1 MKSEIH
7 IPNSDTI
14 RVLLIEDNP
23 GDSRLIREMV
33 VDAGDSFVQLECAD
47 RLGTGLERLAAG
59 DIDGLLL
66 DLSLPDSQG
75 LETFSTAYARA
86 PGVATIVLT
95 GLDDEE
101 LAVKA
106 VRAGA
111 QDYLVKG
118 QVDGNL
124 LVRSLRYAIERKRIH
139 DELETANKLKTEFLS
154 IMSHELRTPL
164 GIIMMYTGMVQD
176 RMIGEINEQ
185 QEKALKEVLN
195 QSEELL
201 SMIKNI
207 LEATKF
213 EAGRVKVDLEWMSPV
228 SFLNDLRTAYG
239 FSLGKELTLKWDYPS
254 NLPLFQSD
262 CEKLK
267 QILHNFINNS
277 LKFTEKG
284 RITVS
289 ARYHENQKTRTFGGM
304 GLGLYIVKKFTDVLG
319 GEVQVR
325 SQPGQG
331 STFSVTLPVGK
342 ELNHPD

>member
-139 DELETANKLKTEFLS
+139 DELETANRLKTEFLS
-154 IMSHELRTPL
+154 I
-164 GIIMMYTGMVQD
+164 
-176 RMIGEINEQ
+176 IGW
-185 QEKALKEVLN
+185 
-195 QSEELL
+195 
-201 SMIKNI
+201 
-207 LEATKF
+207 
-213 EAGRVKVDLEWMSPV
+213 RP
-228 SFLNDLRTAYG
+228 R
-239 FSLGKELTLKWDYPS
+239 
-254 NLPLFQSD
+254 
-262 CEKLK
+262 
-267 QILHNFINNS
+267 
-277 LKFTEKG
+277 
-284 RITVS
+284 R
-289 ARYHENQKTRTFGGM
+289 
-304 GLGLYIVKKFTDVLG
+304 
-319 GEVQVR
+319 
-325 SQPGQG
+325 
-331 STFSVTLPVGK
+331 
-342 ELNHPD
+342 